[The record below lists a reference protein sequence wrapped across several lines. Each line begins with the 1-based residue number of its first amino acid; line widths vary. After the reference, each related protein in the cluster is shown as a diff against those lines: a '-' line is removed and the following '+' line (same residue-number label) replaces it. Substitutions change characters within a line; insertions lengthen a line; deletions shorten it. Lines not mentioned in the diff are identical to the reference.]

1 MKGGETMKR
10 AVKAM
15 SLLSLGVALL
25 LGVVSHAP
33 AAEPI
38 TVNVLAAWPKS
49 APVVEFFVK
58 DFVEGLQKKANEKYP
73 GQLKLVMK
81 GGPEVVAT
89 NEQINAVQKGMV
101 DLIYTSFSYY
111 VSKMPELD
119 VENVSPLKPWEEKAV
134 GLYDYWEK
142 LHNEKTST
150 HFLGRNGTGL
160 TFQIGL
166 TKPIK
171 SINELKGMSIRV
183 NPTTVTVI
191 RALGG
196 NPVQMAPAEVYQGL
210 ERNIVQGHVTPAFML
225 RTLGLDKV
233 TKHLLFPGFFDTNNV
248 IIANLDKWKKLPK
261 HLQDLFSDHTDL
273 HTRNMFAFNQEEEK
287 KELAI
292 YKAAGMGFI
301 ELPKAEADRFLKIA
315 NDAVVK
321 VAMDK
326 APNEVK
332 KMLEYFSKK
341 P

>member
-1 MKGGETMKR
+1 MMRGIKTM
-10 AVKAM
+10 
-15 SLLSLGVALL
+15 SWLGLGLALM
-25 LGVVSHAP
+25 LGAASPAP
-33 AAEPI
+33 GAEQI
-38 TVNVLAAWPKS
+38 TVNALAAWPKS
-49 APVVEFFVK
+49 TPVVEFFVK
-58 DFVEGLQKKANEKYP
+58 DFLEGLQKRADEKYP

-134 GLYDYWEK
+134 GLYDYWDK
-142 LHNEKTST
+142 LHNEKTNT
-150 HFLGRNGTGL
+150 HFLVRNGTGL

-171 SINELKGMSIRV
+171 SIDDLKGMSIRV

-191 RALGG
+191 KALGG

-210 ERNIVQGHVTPAFML
+210 ERNLVQGHVTPAFML

-233 TKHLLFPGFFDTNNV
+233 TKYLLFPGFFDTNNV
-248 IIANLDKWKKLPK
+248 IIVNLDKWKKLSKP
-261 HLQDLFSDHTDL
+261 LQDLFSEHADL
-273 HTRNMFAFNQEEEK
+273 HARHMFAFNQEEEK
-287 KELAI
+287 KELTL

-315 NDAVVK
+315 NDAVMK
-321 VAMDK
+321 VVMDK
-326 APNEVK
+326 APNETK